1 MTIKA
6 RVYLLL
12 AVFLLVCSSLLGQEP
27 GQSSVG
33 DEPDRTFNSL
43 KKSLLIP
50 GWGQLAE
57 KRYLE
62 GVAFLTAELFCLY
75 EIFSYNRK
83 GNRYYKK
90 YKEAAT
96 VDDAVAFRELTEK
109 YDKRRNI
116 YMLAAA
122 GVWALNLLDIY
133 LIVKS
138 KQNKQ
143 IKVKLESGADK
154 KLAFTISFSF

>member
-1 MTIKA
+1 MNITVKI
-6 RVYLLL
+6 YTLIFIFFCLSFPLL
-12 AVFLLVCSSLLGQEP
+12 CQDP
-27 GQSSVG
+27 GPSGFS
-33 DEPDRTFNSL
+33 DDTDRTFNSL

-62 GVAFLTAELFCLY
+62 GAVFLAADLFCLY
-75 EIFSYNRK
+75 EVFNFNRK

-90 YKEAAT
+90 YKEAGT
-96 VDDAVAFRELTEK
+96 IDDAVAFRELTEK

-133 LIVKS
+133 IIVKG
-138 KQNKQ
+138 KQNK
-143 IKVKLESGADK
+143 KLKLKLESGANK
-154 KLAFTISFSF
+154 KLGFTLCFSF